1 MSSVCGIQIQIL
13 HVLTFF
19 SLNFATLLF
28 FSKCSL
34 ISLISVQLQ
43 NNLLYNIREKLLVF
57 RAFHN
62 FRQEMLK
69 IIEISKQYLK
79 IEGFDFA
86 LARRKLILL
95 NIDP

>member
-1 MSSVCGIQIQIL
+1 M
-13 HVLTFF
+13 
-19 SLNFATLLF
+19 
-28 FSKCSL
+28 

-62 FRQEMLK
+62 FRQVKLK
-69 IIEISKQYLK
+69 IVKISKQCLK
-79 IEGFDFA
+79 MEGFDLA